1 MQTLDAIIVYE
12 KETGNI
18 QSLTPGF
25 DIDYFLKTQTDEV
38 TSLAPVFNSEG
49 VEIGTRQVP
58 LYDPIIKSNV
68 RVLKTLDSN
77 LDVAV
82 LTTRTR
88 EEILEVTVPDY
99 EYFATPYNVID
110 KDGNVSRSV
119 NLWMPPEPKK
129 LKTGINAQGEMTV
142 EAVTKKALAG
152 YEHITILT
160 QAEQNF
166 NFSEHE
172 EVVDELIIRN
182 DDGEEINRSEKK
194 ELNLSKVF
202 FDLHENY
209 TVVNNSLVK
218 KSTPE

>member
-1 MQTLDAIIVYE
+1 MKILDAIIVYE

-129 LKTGINAQGEMTV
+129 LKTGINALGEMTV
-142 EAVTKKALAG
+142 EVLTKKALAG

-209 TVVNNSLVK
+209 TIVNNSLVK

>member
-1 MQTLDAIIVYE
+1 MQTIDAIIVYE

-25 DIDYFLKTQTDEV
+25 DIDYFLKSQTDEV
-38 TSLAPVFNSEG
+38 TTLAPVFNSEG

-58 LYDPIIKSNV
+58 MYDPIIKSNV

-77 LDVAV
+77 LDVAI

-88 EEILEVTVPDY
+88 EQLLEVTVSEY
-99 EYFATPYNVID
+99 EYFATPYDVID

-129 LKTGINAQGEMTV
+129 LKKGINARGEMIL
-142 EAVTKKALAG
+142 ENVTKKALAG

-166 NFSEHE
+166 DFIEHE
-172 EVVDELIIRN
+172 EVVDELIIR
-182 DDGEEINRSEKK
+182 DDEGNETNRVETK

-209 TVVNNSLVK
+209 TITNNSLVK
-218 KSTPE
+218 KSTSE